1 MSTEI
6 TILAVTAI
14 TASLLYISKHLM
26 TSECW
31 TKEKCCVIKLRAD
44 SQSNIATPSAMNY
57 REDHSHTKFKS
68 STEVVE
74 VEEPKPAIV
83 SSVV

>member
-26 TSECW
+26 SSECW
-31 TKEKCCVIKLRAD
+31 TREKCCVIKLRAN
-44 SQSNIATPSAMNY
+44 SSSNITTPSVMDY
-57 REDHSHTKFKS
+57 KDTHSHTKFKS
-68 STEVVE
+68 TAEVVE
-74 VEEPKPAIV
+74 VEEPKPVIV
-83 SSVV
+83 SSAV